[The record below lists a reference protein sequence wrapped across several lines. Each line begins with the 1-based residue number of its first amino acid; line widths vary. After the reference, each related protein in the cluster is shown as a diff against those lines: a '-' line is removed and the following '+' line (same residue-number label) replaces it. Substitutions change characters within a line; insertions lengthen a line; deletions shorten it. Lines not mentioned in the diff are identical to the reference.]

1 MSSRSRL
8 SLIDFATMK
17 WRVFWY
23 NFQWPDYVWALDG
36 WIARASLVIPLLG
49 YLIIFNDTV
58 AGYITSFT
66 VLGGPPPAWHVID
79 GSTRLKMMY
88 LGLVALAAANALYFW
103 RRPRLMKWGTSE
115 ESFIDNAMRGFKVG
129 DFVRINSTIRERD
142 ALTQD
147 GKYYT
152 AEWDRF
158 LSLADGERG
167 GPNRDADFSGV
178 HFEEAKARFGSLLR
192 SMLTDYYFG
201 VVTQHRAALV
211 VCLVLAALGYLLLA
225 IPALDLFLRVMSV
238 VLGIGQTTQGAVLP
252 VSAAVP

>member
-1 MSSRSRL
+1 MPSKSKL
-8 SLIDFATMK
+8 LLTDIIAMK

-23 NFQWPDYVWALDG
+23 NFKWPDYVWALDG
-36 WIARASLVIPLLG
+36 WIARASLGIPLLG

-58 AGYITSFT
+58 AGYLSSFD
-66 VLGGPPPAWHVID
+66 VLAGPPPAWHFID
-79 GSTRLKMMY
+79 GATRLKMMY
-88 LGLVALAAANALYFW
+88 LGLVSLAVANAVYFW

-129 DFVRINSTIRERD
+129 DFVRINSTIRDRS

-152 AEWDRF
+152 AEWDQF
-158 LSLADGERG
+158 LGLADGERG
-167 GPNRDADFSGV
+167 GSGREADFSGV

-201 VVTQHRAALV
+201 AVIQHRVALV
-211 VCLVLAALGYLLLA
+211 VCLVFAALGYLLLA
-225 IPALDLFLRVMSV
+225 IPAIDLFLRVMSV
-238 VLGIGQTTQGAVLP
+238 VLGIGQATQPGA
-252 VSAAVP
+252 